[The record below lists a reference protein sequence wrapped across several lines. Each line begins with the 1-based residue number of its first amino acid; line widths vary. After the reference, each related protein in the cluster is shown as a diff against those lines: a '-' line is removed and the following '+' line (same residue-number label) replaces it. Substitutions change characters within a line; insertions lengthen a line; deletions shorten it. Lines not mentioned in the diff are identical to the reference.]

1 MDSRTRWV
9 TGWASLI
16 IKLSKIGYEVSQ
28 SISRLRQKNKKII
41 GGSEMVNIIFFITM
55 IPTTFLAM
63 LWLSNEMIKEF
74 KKFSE

>member
-1 MDSRTRWV
+1 
-9 TGWASLI
+9 
-16 IKLSKIGYEVSQ
+16 
-28 SISRLRQKNKKII
+28 
-41 GGSEMVNIIFFITM
+41 MVNIIFFITM